1 MNAFYRVSTTVAS
14 AGEWGGVFKRR
25 MLFPGFDMYLDY
37 FQLSQKPFEINTDP
51 SFLWLGEKHRE
62 ALSTLKYGIM
72 ERKRFL
78 LLTGDVGL
86 GKTTI
91 INALLQALGKKDPAI
106 AIHDPRFEQLD
117 FFNYIAR
124 SFGLSGEFAT
134 KGAFVHA
141 FRGFLENCRYQ
152 GRRVLLIIDE
162 CQHLTDE
169 LLEEVHFLSNLAVN
183 GARVLNVFFAGQL
196 EFNETLLRPQNT
208 AIRHRITVNYNIEPL
223 NLPETGQYIAYRL
236 AIAGVRERVFDKQA
250 VSEIY
255 GFSAGYPRL
264 INMIADRCMLTGY
277 VRSRR
282 LIKKDIVAE
291 SAEALDISRIKRPM
305 DRERVRNGRDNGAKQ
320 PGEGLEK
327 ARRPAGA
334 GKTNPVSENVDNRM
348 DKVLIVDDDPSFLE
362 RAAGGL
368 KRYQQFAVEAV
379 RTRSDA
385 VSAMNTNRVSVL
397 VLAGDSPSINAIDLL
412 SYMSRYHGRIP
423 CIVMMSR
430 KKPWFR
436 SFSGRNAFL
445 YYLEKPF
452 QLSQLASA
460 VIVGLNQQ
468 DIGINVNGISM
479 ASLLPLF
486 EMLRKTGSLEISAP
500 AMKNARMEFRE
511 GRICDARAG
520 SLTGEAAA
528 REIASWNGV
537 TFDFLET
544 DRVRVQSEVFPTLM
558 ELAGADWERRTAQPE
573 TSSPGPGTDEKEEE
587 VIPIEDLV
595 QNEYQK
601 KEKSKNPAGPSFE
614 IARAQSLLK
623 KIVNDIRYVRGYQ
636 GVVFVNGEGGILAFD
651 QLAENT
657 PGTGAAGSAA
667 LSGDRSSGWVDV
679 KDTAGAMA
687 ALFGTM
693 ASVAGTARL
702 DGMEAF
708 TLHTKRAHVIMQQIP
723 GKAAPPI
730 RAVIVC
736 ASGGNWFYL
745 KNRIENLARQL
756 RNA

>member
-1 MNAFYRVSTTVAS
+1 
-14 AGEWGGVFKRR
+14 
-25 MLFPGFDMYLDY
+25 MYLDY

-62 ALSTLKYGIM
+62 ALATLKYGIM
-72 ERKRFL
+72 ERKTFL
-78 LLTGDVGL
+78 LLTGDVGV

-106 AIHDPRFEQLD
+106 VIHDPRFEQLD

-134 KGAFVHA
+134 KGAFIPA
-141 FRGFLENCRYQ
+141 FHGFLEKCRHQ
-152 GRRVLLIIDE
+152 GKRVLLIIDE

-169 LLEEVHFLSNLAVN
+169 LLEEVRLLSNLEVN
-183 GARVLNVFFAGQL
+183 GVKLLNVFFAGQL
-196 EFNETLLRPQNT
+196 EFNEILLRPQNK
-208 AIRHRITVNYNIEPL
+208 AIRQRITVNYNIEPL
-223 NLPETGQYIAYRL
+223 NLSETGQYIVYRL
-236 AIAGVRERVFDKQA
+236 AIAGVRSRIFDKDA

-255 GFSAGYPRL
+255 KFSSGYPRL

-291 SAEALDISRIKRPM
+291 CAEELDISRVGPPA
-305 DRERVRNGRDNGAKQ
+305 DRERVRSGRSNGAKQ
-320 PGEGLEK
+320 PGEVLDKGRK
-327 ARRPAGA
+327 PAKA
-334 GKTNPVSENVDNRM
+334 GKTPPVSEGGDSRM
-348 DKVLIVDDDPSFLE
+348 DKVLIVDEDPSCLE
-362 RAAGGL
+362 RITGGL
-368 KRYQQFAVEAV
+368 KRYQQFAVCAV

-385 VSAMNTNRVSVL
+385 VSAMNANRVSVL

-423 CIVMMSR
+423 CIVMVSR

-468 DIGINVNGISM
+468 DIGINKNGISM

-486 EMLRKTGSLEISAP
+486 EMLNKTGSLEISAP
-500 AMKNARMEFRE
+500 EMKNARMEFRE

-537 TFDFLET
+537 TFDFSET
-544 DRVRVQSEVFPTLM
+544 ARVRVQSEVFPTLM
-558 ELAGADWERRTAQPE
+558 ELAGADWEKQKTRPE
-573 TSSPGPGTDEKEEE
+573 ASSPDPETDEKEEG

-595 QNEYQK
+595 RNEYQK
-601 KEKSKNPAGPSFE
+601 KEKIRKPAGRRPEKGSAASGNTAGPSFE

-623 KIVNDIRYVRGYQ
+623 KIVNDMRYVKGYQ
-636 GVVFVNGEGGILAFD
+636 GVVFLNGEGRILAHD
-651 QLAENT
+651 QVEENAA
-657 PGTGAAGSAA
+657 GTGAAGASA
-667 LSGDRSSGWVDV
+667 LSGGRSNGRMDV
-679 KDTAGAMA
+679 KDTAAAMA
-687 ALFGTM
+687 GLFKTA
-693 ASVAGTARL
+693 ASAAGAVRL

-708 TLHTKRAHVIMQQIP
+708 TLHAKSAHVIMQQMP
-723 GKAAPPI
+723 GKAASPI

-745 KNRIENLARQL
+745 KNRIENLVRQI

>member
-1 MNAFYRVSTTVAS
+1 
-14 AGEWGGVFKRR
+14 
-25 MLFPGFDMYLDY
+25 MYLDF

-51 SFLWLGEKHRE
+51 AFLWLGEKHRE
-62 ALSTLKYGIM
+62 ALATLKYGIM
-72 ERKRFL
+72 ERKTFL
-78 LLTGDVGL
+78 LLTGDVGV

-91 INALLQALGKKDPAI
+91 INALLQAMGKKDPAI
-106 AIHDPRFEQLD
+106 VIHDPRFEQLD

-134 KGAFVHA
+134 KGAFVSA
-141 FRGFLENCRYQ
+141 FHGFLKKCRYQ
-152 GRRVLLIIDE
+152 GKRVLLIIDE

-169 LLEEVHFLSNLAVN
+169 LLEEVRLLSYLEVD
-183 GARVLNVFFAGQL
+183 GVKLLNVFFVGQL
-196 EFNETLLRPQNT
+196 EFNEILLRPQNK
-208 AIRHRITVNYNIEPL
+208 AIRQRISVNYNIEPL
-223 NLPETGQYIAYRL
+223 NLSETGQYIVYRL
-236 AIAGVRERVFDKQA
+236 AIAGARGRVFDKEA

-255 GFSAGYPRL
+255 KFSAGYPRL
-264 INMIADRCMLTGY
+264 INMIADRCMVTGY

-282 LIKKDIVAE
+282 LIKKDIAVECAE
-291 SAEALDISRIKRPM
+291 ELDISRVGPPA
-305 DRERVRNGRDNGAKQ
+305 DPEHGRSRGGGAKQ
-320 PGEGLEK
+320 PSEAMEK
-327 ARRPAGA
+327 GRKKTGT
-334 GKTNPVSENVDNRM
+334 GKTPHVSESDDSRM
-348 DKVLIVDDDPSFLE
+348 DKVLIVDDDSSYLE
-362 RAAGGL
+362 RITGGL
-368 KRYQQFAVEAV
+368 KRYQQFAVFAV

-385 VSAMNTNRVSVL
+385 VSAMNANRVSVL

-423 CIVMMSR
+423 CIVMVSR

-468 DIGINVNGISM
+468 DIGINANGISM

-486 EMLRKTGSLEISAP
+486 EMLSKTGSLEISAP
-500 AMKNARMEFRE
+500 GMKNARMEFRE

-528 REIASWNGV
+528 REIASWKGV
-537 TFDFLET
+537 TFDFSET
-544 DRVRVQSEVFPTLM
+544 ARVRVQSEVFPTLM
-558 ELAGADWERRTAQPE
+558 ELAGADWEKKKTYPEASSPNPE
-573 TSSPGPGTDEKEEE
+573 TDEREEE

-595 QNEYQK
+595 RNEYQK
-601 KEKSKNPAGPSFE
+601 KEKIRNHAGGRSEKGSAASGNAAGPSFE

-623 KIVNDIRYVRGYQ
+623 KIVNDMRYVKGYQ
-636 GVVFVNGEGGILAFD
+636 GVVFLNGKGSILAHD
-651 QLAENT
+651 QVEEKPAV
-657 PGTGAAGSAA
+657 TGMAGSAA
-667 LSGDRSSGWVDV
+667 LSGGRNNGRVDV
-679 KDTAGAMA
+679 KDTAAAMA
-687 ALFGTM
+687 GLFKTA
-693 ASVAGTARL
+693 ASAAGAVRL

-708 TLHTKRAHVIMQQIP
+708 TLHTKGAHVIMQQIP
-723 GKAAPPI
+723 GKAAYPI

-745 KNRIENLARQL
+745 KNRIESLARQL